1 MRKKDMYISYRKNV
15 RRSGLTIAIYIVC
28 VALIAAGLG
37 FGVYFGIKY
46 FENRNNPVQV
56 GEEET
61 PPEQGPEAASGAAVT
76 AALTEEG
83 VTQAGPFGMWYAN
96 SDDAEPDL
104 SPFEPEVWMA
114 DFDDKRERIDS
125 KGIYV
130 SPAFAER
137 NMSKAIDLVDR
148 TELNTIVLDIK
159 TDKGI
164 ITFDMDYDEAKA
176 IGATT
181 RVIADIDGLVKTC
194 KEHGI
199 YLIGRI
205 VSLMD
210 PKLAEERPELALKTK
225 SGTIF
230 RDRSGAA
237 WVNPYKKE
245 VWDYL
250 EQVAVKTAEAGFNEI
265 NFDYIRFSSEGGMK
279 DVDFGEDVEEMS
291 RIDVITAGIK
301 RMCETLKPMGV
312 FVSCDVYGAIISS
325 QLDAKIVGQSYRQMA
340 SYLDYICPM
349 VYPSHYGDGYYN
361 LDHPDLHPYELVS
374 GAMGDS
380 KKVLSTMP
388 TDENKAQVRPW
399 LQDFTASWLRYH
411 KEYGKNEVL
420 DQKKAVYESGYT
432 GWLLWNA
439 ACDYS
444 EGALT
449 GD

>member
-1 MRKKDMYISYRKNV
+1 MRKKDMYIRYRKNV
-15 RRSGLTIAIYIVC
+15 RRSGLTIAVYIIC
-28 VALIAAGLG
+28 IALIAAGIG
-37 FGVYFGIKY
+37 FGVFFGIRY
-46 FENRNNPVQV
+46 FEKRNEPEKLQ
-56 GEEET
+56 EET
-61 PPEQGPEAASGAAVT
+61 VAEPSPEAASGSAVSI
-76 AALTEEG
+76 ALEEEG
-83 VTQAGPFGMWYAN
+83 ATQAGPFGMWYAD
-96 SDDAEPDL
+96 SGDAEPDL
-104 SPFEPEVWMA
+104 SPYEPEVWMA
-114 DFDDKRERIDS
+114 DFVDNRERIDS

-137 NMSKAIDLVDR
+137 SMSKAIDLVDR
-148 TELNTIVLDIK
+148 TEINTIVLDIK

-164 ITFDMDYDEAKA
+164 ITFDMDYDEARA

-181 RVIADIDGLVKTC
+181 RILGNIDELVKTC
-194 KEHGI
+194 KEHNI

-210 PKLAEERPELALKTK
+210 PKLAEERPELALKNK
-225 SGTIF
+225 NGTIF

-250 EQVAVKTAEAGFNEI
+250 EQVSIKTAEAGFNEI
-265 NFDYIRFSSEGGMK
+265 NYDYIRFSSEGGMK
-279 DVDFGEDVEEMS
+279 DVDFGEEAEEVS

-325 QLDAKIVGQSYRQMA
+325 QLDAKIVGQSYRRMA

-374 GAMGDS
+374 GAMADS

-388 TDENKAQVRPW
+388 ADENKAQVRPW

-411 KEYGKNEVL
+411 KEYGKEEVL
-420 DQKKAVYESGYT
+420 DQKKAVTEAGYT

-439 ACDYS
+439 ACNYS
-444 EGALT
+444 EEAIK